1 MLAYEVRQQHRRFA
15 NRHSLCAVCGGLV
28 LITQALWRQVMT
40 TGWREVHCPECG
52 ALDQEVHRLRNLLRQ
67 NGAHFPKSR
76 RQWEL
81 ELNAAEGKLAA
92 RRPAGPEDDA
102 DGRK

>member
-1 MLAYEVRQQHRRFA
+1 MLAYEVREQHRRFA
-15 NRHSLCAVCGGLV
+15 NCHSLCVVCGRLV

-52 ALDQEVHRLRNLLRQ
+52 ALAEEVHRLRNLLRQ
-67 NGAHFPKSR
+67 SGAIFPKSR

-81 ELNAAEGKLAA
+81 ELNAAAAKLAA
-92 RRPAGPEDDA
+92 RRTDGAEDS
-102 DGRK
+102 DGRRE